1 LGWPGK
7 TNDLKTFYP
16 TTVLVTGF
24 DIIFFWVARMIM
36 MGLKFIGTIPF
47 QEVYIH
53 GLVRDKDGQKMSKSK
68 GNILDPIDL
77 IDGIDLNSLIKK
89 RTEGLMQPQQAPFIT
104 EDTKKEFPSGIPEFG
119 TDALRFT
126 FASLATTGRDVRFDL
141 KRIEGYRN
149 FCNKLWNAA
158 RFIIMNTEG
167 VKLLAKKPNPTNMS
181 LADIWIQGKLHSV
194 IKSVEKNITNYRID
208 LIAHSLYDF
217 VWNDYCNWYLELS
230 KSILKDDDQAN
241 LEQKHATQLNLLYT
255 LDATLKCLHPIIPFI
270 TEELW
275 QMINTGQKKS
285 SIMVENY
292 PNSND
297 FIIDQPVLDQMD
309 WLIAFVI
316 SVRQI
321 RSEMNISPKTKI
333 SVLLQNASNEDLDL
347 VKESKIYI
355 TNLAGIAEIKSVD
368 EKPPIAAIALLRGMK
383 ILVPLE
389 GIIDIEFERERC
401 EKKLNRIKKEL
412 NSMKNK
418 LRNKEFISKAP
429 KDVVENI
436 RSQSENI
443 AQDKIKIE
451 EQIKMLH

>member
-1 LGWPGK
+1 
-7 TNDLKTFYP
+7 
-16 TTVLVTGF
+16 
-24 DIIFFWVARMIM
+24 MIM

-89 RTEGLMQPQQAPFIT
+89 RTEGLMQPQLAPFIT
-104 EDTKKEFPSGIPEFG
+104 KDTKKEFPSGIPEFG

-149 FCNKLWNAA
+149 FSNKLWNAA

-167 VKLLAKKPNPTNMS
+167 VKLPAKKPNPADMS

-194 IKSVEKNITNYRID
+194 IKSIEKNITNYRID
-208 LIAHSLYDF
+208 LIANSLYDF

-230 KSILKDDDQAN
+230 KSILKDDDQSK

-275 QMINTGQKKS
+275 QTINTGQKES

-292 PNSND
+292 PNSKD
-297 FIIDQPVLDQMD
+297 FIVDKPVLNQMD

-347 VKESKIYI
+347 IKECKIYI

-383 ILVPLE
+383 ILIPLE

-412 NSMKNK
+412 DSMKNK
-418 LRNKEFISKAP
+418 LRNKDFISKAP

-436 RSQSENI
+436 RSQSENM

-451 EQIKMLH
+451 EQIKMLSLR

>member
-1 LGWPGK
+1 
-7 TNDLKTFYP
+7 
-16 TTVLVTGF
+16 
-24 DIIFFWVARMIM
+24 
-36 MGLKFIGTIPF
+36 
-47 QEVYIH
+47 
-53 GLVRDKDGQKMSKSK
+53 
-68 GNILDPIDL
+68 
-77 IDGIDLNSLIKK
+77 
-89 RTEGLMQPQQAPFIT
+89 
-104 EDTKKEFPSGIPEFG
+104 
-119 TDALRFT
+119 
-126 FASLATTGRDVRFDL
+126 
-141 KRIEGYRN
+141 
-149 FCNKLWNAA
+149 
-158 RFIIMNTEG
+158 
-167 VKLLAKKPNPTNMS
+167 
-181 LADIWIQGKLHSV
+181 
-194 IKSVEKNITNYRID
+194 
-208 LIAHSLYDF
+208 
-217 VWNDYCNWYLELS
+217 
-230 KSILKDDDQAN
+230 
-241 LEQKHATQLNLLYT
+241 
-255 LDATLKCLHPIIPFI
+255 
-270 TEELW
+270 
-275 QMINTGQKKS
+275 
-285 SIMVENY
+285 MVENY

-383 ILVPLE
+383 ILIPLE

-436 RSQSENI
+436 RSQSENM

-451 EQIKMLH
+451 EQIKMLSLR